1 MVALTFS
8 RLQKGGVEGRW
19 GEGGGETGGEE
30 DVVVDDGAGDSLGP
44 VAGGVDGG
52 VGAAGVTSLPSPS
65 GVEVPSPSGV
75 EVNHCV
81 KPLNHC
87 LMVLVQERPVGSGEV
102 VG

>member
-8 RLQKGGVEGRW
+8 RLQKGGVEGLW
-19 GEGGGETGGEE
+19 GEGGGGTGGEE
-30 DVVVDDGAGDSLGP
+30 DVVVDGGAGDSSEP

-65 GVEVPSPSGV
+65 GVEV
-75 EVNHCV
+75 NHCV

-87 LMVLVQERPVGSGEV
+87 LMVLVQERRVGSGEV